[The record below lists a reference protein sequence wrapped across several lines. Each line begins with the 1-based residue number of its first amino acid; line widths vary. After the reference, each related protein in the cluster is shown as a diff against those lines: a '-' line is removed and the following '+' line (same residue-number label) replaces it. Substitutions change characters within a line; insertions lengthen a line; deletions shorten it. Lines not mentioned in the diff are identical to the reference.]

1 MTTSPAMSCRGAGGA
16 YSGAE
21 GLLKAVV
28 VTSLMFTWANDINY
42 MS

>member
-1 MTTSPAMSCRGAGGA
+1 MTISPAMSCRGAGGA

-28 VTSLMFTWANDINY
+28 DRATELM
-42 MS
+42 

>member
-1 MTTSPAMSCRGAGGA
+1 MMTSRAMSCRGAGGA

-28 VTSLMFTWANDINY
+28 DGATELM
-42 MS
+42 

>member
-1 MTTSPAMSCRGAGGA
+1 MTTSPTMSCSGAEGA

-28 VTSLMFTWANDINY
+28 DGATELM
-42 MS
+42 